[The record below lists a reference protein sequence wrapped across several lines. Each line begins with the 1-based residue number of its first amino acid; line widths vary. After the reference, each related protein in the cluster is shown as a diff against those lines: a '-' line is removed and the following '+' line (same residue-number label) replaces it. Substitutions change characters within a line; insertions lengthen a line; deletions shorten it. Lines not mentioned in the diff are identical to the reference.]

1 MRHIQP
7 VVALGFYMLILLLA
21 HFGFLHFFFYKSKCS
36 VCFSDNVVNVIVPI

>member
-21 HFGFLHFFFYKSKCS
+21 QFGFYISFYKSKCS
-36 VCFSDNVVNVIVPI
+36 ICFSDNVVNVIVPI